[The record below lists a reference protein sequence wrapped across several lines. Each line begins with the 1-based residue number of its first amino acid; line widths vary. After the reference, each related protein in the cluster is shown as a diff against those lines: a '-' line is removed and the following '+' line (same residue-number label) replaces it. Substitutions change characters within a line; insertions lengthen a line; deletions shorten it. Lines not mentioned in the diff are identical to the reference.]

1 MQRAMETKQKETDQL
16 VDDFRAELEREEGD
30 AIEEP
35 EAESAIV
42 GRRAFRPSKVAPA
55 LTEKVVDAAAPREH
69 KAQMSAALDLPRS
82 QIASSSSAN
91 PWLAATNGS
100 AGPARQRADVS
111 TKSAIRAG
119 KQRAKADDVQAIER
133 AEREVVIDLGAN
145 IAGSGDDDDALDEDG
160 IAVDEPVQ
168 LRGRKDG
175 VALQRDLVA
184 RAFANDD
191 VVAVRRL
198 SSAS

>member
-16 VDDFRAELEREEGD
+16 VDDFRAELEREDGD
-30 AIEEP
+30 AVEEP
-35 EAESAIV
+35 ETESAIV
-42 GRRAFRPSKVAPA
+42 GRRAFRPSKVAPPS
-55 LTEKVVDAAAPREH
+55 TENVVDATAPREH
-69 KAQMSAALDLPRS
+69 KAQMSAALDLPRP
-82 QIASSSSAN
+82 QAASSSSTN

-100 AGPARQRADVS
+100 SGPARQRADVS

-133 AEREVVIDLGAN
+133 AEREVVIDLDAN
-145 IAGSGDDDDALDEDG
+145 IADSDDDDALDEDG